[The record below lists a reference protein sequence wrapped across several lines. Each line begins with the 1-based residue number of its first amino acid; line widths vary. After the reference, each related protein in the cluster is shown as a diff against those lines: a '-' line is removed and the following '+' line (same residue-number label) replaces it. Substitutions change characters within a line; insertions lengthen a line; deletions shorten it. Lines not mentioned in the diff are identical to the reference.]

1 MFMDKMKTA
10 YEIAME
16 KVEKLGEVTAADRLR
31 WKYVPEGEKMALRF
45 LKEEANL
52 VAELATYDEKAREHV
67 VTGAQKILLV
77 RIDLVRD
84 DAVKRTNKRAMEG
97 LKLLKKDTIA
107 VENIYSQIR
116 ALLNFELEQGE
127 QQRQQAYD
135 SLKAQFEDK
144 LRKMGS
150 QAAGSQAALEQQF
163 RQELRQVLAQI
174 DVQYINQL
182 DAYKKELE
190 AID

>member
-1 MFMDKMKTA
+1 MDEMKTA

-45 LKEEANL
+45 LNDEANL

-144 LRKMGS
+144 LKKMGS

>member
-1 MFMDKMKTA
+1 MGKMKTA

-16 KVEKLGEVTAADRLR
+16 KVEKLGEVTPADRLR

-45 LKEEANL
+45 LNEEANL
-52 VAELATYDEKAREHV
+52 VAELAAYDEKAREHV
-67 VTGAQKILLV
+67 VTGAQKLLLV

-107 VENIYSQIR
+107 VENVYSQIR

-144 LRKMGS
+144 LKKLGS

-190 AID
+190 DID

>member
-1 MFMDKMKTA
+1 MDEMKTA

-45 LKEEANL
+45 LNEEANL

-127 QQRQQAYD
+127 QQRQQAYE

-144 LRKMGS
+144 LKKMGP
-150 QAAGSQAALEQQF
+150 QAAGAQAALEQQF

-190 AID
+190 AIG

>member
-1 MFMDKMKTA
+1 
-10 YEIAME
+10 ME

-45 LKEEANL
+45 LSDEANL
-52 VAELATYDEKAREHV
+52 VAELAKYDGKAREHV
-67 VTGAQKILLV
+67 VAGAQKILLG
-77 RIDLVRD
+77 RIDLVRN
-84 DAVKRTNKRAMEG
+84 DAVKRTNKKAMEG

-107 VENIYSQIR
+107 VENIFSQMR
-116 ALLNFELEQGE
+116 SLFNFELEQGE
-127 QQRQQAYD
+127 QQRQQAYE

-144 LRKMGS
+144 LKKMGP
-150 QAAGSQAALEQQF
+150 QAAEAQAAVEEQF

-182 DAYKKELE
+182 DAYKQELE
-190 AID
+190 TVD

>member
-1 MFMDKMKTA
+1 M
-10 YEIAME
+10 
-16 KVEKLGEVTAADRLR
+16 
-31 WKYVPEGEKMALRF
+31 
-45 LKEEANL
+45 
-52 VAELATYDEKAREHV
+52 
-67 VTGAQKILLV
+67 
-77 RIDLVRD
+77 
-84 DAVKRTNKRAMEG
+84 
-97 LKLLKKDTIA
+97 
-107 VENIYSQIR
+107 
-116 ALLNFELEQGE
+116 NFELEQGE

-144 LRKMGS
+144 LKKMGS

-163 RQELRQVLAQI
+163 RQELRKVLAQI